1 MEQEQSRITTEYG
14 IDLTFVTF
22 EDEKILEEAQIRE
35 LQKEIEPVI
44 DKNKDNQL
52 VLNFANVRFMTSAML
67 GLLVRIHKRVGE
79 RGGELELRNLDK
91 NLQKLFDIKNQR
103 RQQQRIDFKTARNT
117 IQILEEQTAAIK
129 ADLARPPHKLL
140 QLYDQEPGKNQVYA
154 IKEKLIQELE
164 RKQELINK
172 LKSLIQ

>member
-22 EDEKILEEAQIRE
+22 EDEKILEEAQIME

-79 RGGELELRNLDK
+79 RGGQLELRNLDN
-91 NLQKLFDIKNQR
+91 NL
-103 RQQQRIDFKTARNT
+103 
-117 IQILEEQTAAIK
+117 
-129 ADLARPPHKLL
+129 HKIFEIT
-140 QLYDQEPGKNQVYA
+140 QLTKVFN
-154 IKEKLIQELE
+154 IT
-164 RKQELINK
+164 
-172 LKSLIQ
+172 